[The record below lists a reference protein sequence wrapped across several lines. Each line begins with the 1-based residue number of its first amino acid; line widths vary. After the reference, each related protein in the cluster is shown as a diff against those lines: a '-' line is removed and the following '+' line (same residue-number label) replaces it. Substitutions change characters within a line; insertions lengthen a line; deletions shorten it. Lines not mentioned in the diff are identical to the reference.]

1 MLGMNISET
10 DSSVAGVNQIEV
22 SLVSKFGFWILIQ
35 DEELFL
41 AYADFPW
48 FKTAT
53 IEQIML
59 VECPCEDHLY
69 WPSLDVDL
77 SLESIRNPSL
87 FPLISKTEKH

>member
-10 DSSVAGVNQIEV
+10 STSTYDTNQIEV
-22 SLVSKFGFWILIQ
+22 SLVSKFGFWILIDDQ
-35 DEELFL
+35 ELFL

-53 IEQIML
+53 IEQITT
-59 VECPCEDHLY
+59 VERPSENHLY

-77 SLESIRNPSL
+77 SLESVRNPEL
-87 FPLISKTEKH
+87 FPLISKTKKH

>member
-10 DSSVAGVNQIEV
+10 DTSTFDANQIEV
-22 SLVSKFGFWILIQ
+22 SLVSKLGFWILIE

-59 VECPCEDHLY
+59 VEHPSRNHLY
-69 WPSLDVDL
+69 WPNLDVDL
-77 SLESIRNPSL
+77 SLESIRNPDL

>member
-1 MLGMNISET
+1 MLGMNISGA
-10 DSSVAGVNQIEV
+10 DSSAADANQIEV
-22 SLVSKFGFWILIQ
+22 SLVSKLGFWILIE

-41 AYADFPW
+41 AYTDFPW

-53 IEQIML
+53 IEQITL
-59 VECPCEDHLY
+59 VERPSKNHLY
-69 WPSLDVDL
+69 WPNLDVDL

>member
-10 DSSVAGVNQIEV
+10 DASIVDANQIEV
-22 SLVSKFGFWILIQ
+22 SLVSKQGFWILID

-53 IEQIML
+53 IEQMMF
-59 VECPCEDHLY
+59 VERPNVNHLY
-69 WPSLDVDL
+69 WPSLDIDL
-77 SLESIRNPSL
+77 SLESIRNPDL
-87 FPLISKTEKH
+87 FPLISKTKQH

>member
-1 MLGMNISET
+1 MLGMNISQADNLTAE
-10 DSSVAGVNQIEV
+10 ANQIEV
-22 SLVSKFGFWILIQ
+22 SLVSKLGFWILIE

-53 IEQIML
+53 IEQITL
-59 VECPCEDHLY
+59 VERPSENHLY
-69 WPSLDVDL
+69 WPNLDVDL
-77 SLESIRNPSL
+77 SLESIRNPGL